1 MSAPAHRD
9 PSGNFKGNFK
19 GNSNGNNPGRFR
31 SGQAGTHTL
40 AKRGSD
46 FYPTPR
52 IAVESLLN
60 AEPDVLNTMARVWE
74 PAAGDGNIAHVL
86 RDNGIPVIASDIEQR
101 GFDLHFVGDFLERER
116 APSGCSVLVTNPPYK
131 LAAQFAEHALALVPD
146 VFLLLRLAFLESVSR
161 TELLEHSGLR
171 RALVFRKRLPRMHRA
186 EYDGPKASSSMAF
199 AWMCWRRNFAGP
211 TILSRI

>member
-1 MSAPAHRD
+1 MSTATRREQ
-9 PSGNFKGNFK
+9 G

-31 SGQAGTHTL
+31 SNQPRTHTHGV
-40 AKRGSD
+40 RGLDS
-46 FYPTPR
+46 YPTPR
-52 IAVESLLN
+52 IAVESLLQ
-60 AEPDVLNTMARVWE
+60 AEPDVLNTTARIWE
-74 PAAGDGNIAHVL
+74 PAAGEGNIVHVL

-171 RALVFRKRLPRMHRA
+171 HVLVFRKRLPRMHRLNW
-186 EYDGPKASSSMAF
+186 DGPKASSSMAF
-199 AWMCWRRNFAGP
+199 AWFCWRRNYAGP
-211 TILSRI
+211 TILTRI